1 MGRIMA
7 IDYGRKRVGLAVTDE
22 LQMIANSLTTVH
34 SKDIF
39 IFLTDYF
46 KNENVDCVVIGEPR
60 QMNNE
65 RSESVKYI
73 DPFVRKFKKEFPE
86 MQIESFDERFT
97 SKMASQ
103 TILESGLKKKARQ
116 NKALVDTISATILL
130 QSYLHSKSGTL

>member
-22 LQMIANSLTTVH
+22 LQMIANALTTVH

-39 IFLTDYF
+39 SFLTDYF
-46 KNENVDCVVIGEPR
+46 KQEKVDCIVIGEPR

-65 RSESVKYI
+65 RSESVKFI
-73 DPFVRKFKKEFPE
+73 DPFVKKLKKEFPE
-86 MQIESFDERFT
+86 MQIERFDERFT

-103 TILESGLKKKARQ
+103 AILDSGLKKKKRQ
-116 NKALVDTISATILL
+116 NKALIDSVSATILL
-130 QSYLHSKSGTL
+130 QSYLHSKSGEF